1 MTVLKTN
8 ANNYRYGSVN
18 RSAEQPADGLGFIE
32 FAAMELKMER
42 INRRSFLDRCRSV
55 IQPQGPSGRLDLSS
69 RELDGSRAYFSP
81 VF

>member
-18 RSAEQPADGLGFIE
+18 RSAEQPDDGLGFIE

-42 INRRSFLDRCRSV
+42 INRRSFLD
-55 IQPQGPSGRLDLSS
+55 
-69 RELDGSRAYFSP
+69 
-81 VF
+81 